1 MTPFEKFSLA
11 GSLASILGL
20 FVSIYVLI
28 REYFIEEDVA
38 TLKNEEEAW
47 HKNEPRKQGND

>member
-1 MTPFEKFSLA
+1 MTPLEKFSLA

-38 TLKNEEEAW
+38 TLRHEEEEW
-47 HKNEPRKQGND
+47 HKDDTRN

>member
-1 MTPFEKFSLA
+1 MTPFERFSLA
-11 GSLASILGL
+11 GSLASVLGL

-47 HKNEPRKQGND
+47 HKNDTRP